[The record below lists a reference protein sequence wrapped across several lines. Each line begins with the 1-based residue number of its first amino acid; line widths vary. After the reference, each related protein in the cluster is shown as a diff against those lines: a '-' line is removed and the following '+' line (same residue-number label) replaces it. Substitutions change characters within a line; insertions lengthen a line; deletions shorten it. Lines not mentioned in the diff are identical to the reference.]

1 MNSKYITII
10 TYSTASSFFLQ
21 NTVRRPSSLFIFLRP
36 FEFKCT
42 VKLVKAGSTFWH
54 VSGSICLTC
63 PSEISNRSAALVI
76 RRNGETLQSFRV
88 TDLQKVCKPAI
99 KDGKLSIFLKDNTC
113 LLISKSNEMVL
124 LCLANLLDHCIEG
137 RSLYLKMC
145 RCPMLKQCMSM
156 KSLVRYQFGR
166 NICLTSTTVDENDFF
181 KADCSL
187 VEFIEM
193 RDCRCEKLFSILT
206 AARFSNLNTLN
217 ITSCHNASFDDK
229 FWIALPTALE
239 VLILRDNEITRL
251 TDGFC
256 KLTVKTIDLS
266 KNKLQALPENM
277 SSMRRTLKKLDISH
291 NRIRF
296 LNHSILELSLSEL
309 DTSVNDFHGNFRF
322 FDHALESSKR
332 ICRRRR
338 FLTEAAAFALT
349 FNLFSYNFDIQE
361 TVLPDL
367 CWDAIESL
375 SSCAECKC
383 WLPRRNCLFHI
394 YGVNMSRNIP
404 VFRFLNSEAMLGFI
418 PLRGTYCSPQC
429 QSEWKL
435 KHDPIL
441 LDLLNWAL

>member
-1 MNSKYITII
+1 M
-10 TYSTASSFFLQ
+10 Q
-21 NTVRRPSSLFIFLRP
+21 N

-42 VKLVKAGSTFWH
+42 LRLVETGSTLWH

-63 PSEISNRSAALVI
+63 PSEISNRSAVLVV
-76 RRNGETLQSFRV
+76 RRDGETFQSFRV
-88 TDLQKVCKPAI
+88 TDLQKVSKPAI

-137 RSLYLKMC
+137 RSLYLKMH
-145 RCPMLKQCMSM
+145 RCPMLKHCMSK
-156 KSLVRYQFGR
+156 KSLVRYQVDR
-166 NICLTSTTVDENDFF
+166 NICFTSTTVDEKDFL
-181 KADCSL
+181 KTNCSL

-193 RDCRCEKLFSILT
+193 KDCRCEKIFPMLT

-217 ITSCHNASFDDK
+217 ITSCHTASFDDK

-239 VLILRDNEITRL
+239 VLILKNNGITRL
-251 TDGFC
+251 TAGFC
-256 KLTVKTIDLS
+256 KLAVKTVDLS

-277 SSMRRTLKKLDISH
+277 SSMRRTLRKLDISY

-309 DTSVNDFHGNFRF
+309 DTSANDFYGNFRF
-322 FDHALESSKR
+322 YDNALQFSKW
-332 ICRRRR
+332 IFERRW
-338 FLTEAAAFALT
+338 FLTEAAAFASLR
-349 FNLFSYNFDIQE
+349 SYNFDIVKLKQE

-375 SSCAECKC
+375 SSCAECKW
-383 WLPRRNCLFHI
+383 WLPRRNCLFHV
-394 YGVNMSRNIP
+394 YGVNMSRIIP
-404 VFRFLNSEAMLGFI
+404 VCRFLNSEATFGFI
-418 PLRGTYCSPQC
+418 PLKGTFCSPKC

-441 LDLLNWAL
+441 LDLWNSVS

>member
-1 MNSKYITII
+1 M
-10 TYSTASSFFLQ
+10 Q
-21 NTVRRPSSLFIFLRP
+21 N

-338 FLTEAAAFALT
+338 FLTEAAAFAVLR
-349 FNLFSYNFDIQE
+349 SYNFDIVKLKQE

-394 YGVNMSRNIP
+394 YGVNMSRIIP